1 MLKSKEKH
9 KDESFY
15 HRQSW
20 NMAHDQ
26 GGGGYCDSGE
36 QQADTL
42 LFQVDTA
49 PRQHHSFVAALS
61 CRSSAQ

>member
-26 GGGGYCDSGE
+26 GGGGG
-36 QQADTL
+36 
-42 LFQVDTA
+42 TA
-49 PRQHHSFVAALS
+49 IRESNKPTHYYF
-61 CRSSAQ
+61 RSTRPPVSTTAW